1 MTKEQKIKAD
11 GLVHSIKET
20 HENLATLEYIEKQVN
35 GAYLATTYGGGRVN
49 LHPDIALAT
58 ICIVR
63 GFEESRLKKLEA
75 EFAAL

>member
-20 HENLATLEYIEKQVN
+20 NENLAKLEYIEKQVN
-35 GAYLATTYGGGRVN
+35 GAYLATTYGGERVN
-49 LHPDIALAT
+49 LHPDIALAAV
-58 ICIVR
+58 CIVR